1 MSTDT
6 LQKAENLL
14 SRVTE
19 DNVVF
24 FQKGIPGFPR
34 DQRYVIIQNPGI
46 RPFAWLQSLDT
57 PELAFAITS
66 PFGFFPDYRPDVSE
80 LDLGSIGSPPI
91 EHVLLLSIVKIVNSK
106 PIELHMNLK
115 APLIINATS
124 LAACQVI
131 LTNESIYSEKA
142 VYRLKPEEMAG

>member
-1 MSTDT
+1 MLTNT
-6 LQKAENLL
+6 LQKSENPL

-24 FQKGIPGFPR
+24 FQKGIPGFPY
-34 DQRYVIIQNPGI
+34 DQRYIIIQNPGI

-57 PELAFAITS
+57 PALAFAITS
-66 PFGFFPDYRPDVSE
+66 PFGFFPEYRPDVSDA
-80 LDLGSIGSPPI
+80 DLASIASPPLDHI
-91 EHVLLLSIVKIVNSK
+91 LLLSIVKIVNSK

-115 APLIINATS
+115 APLIINAAS

-131 LTNESIYSEKA
+131 LANESIYSEKA
-142 VYRLKPEEMAG
+142 VYRLKPEEMVD